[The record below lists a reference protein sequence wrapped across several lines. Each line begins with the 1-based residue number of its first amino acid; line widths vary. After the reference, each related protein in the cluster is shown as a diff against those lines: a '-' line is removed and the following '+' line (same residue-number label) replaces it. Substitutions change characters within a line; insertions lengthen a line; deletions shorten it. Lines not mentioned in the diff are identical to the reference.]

1 MHWYSLVAPN
11 NKSCIIGSC
20 VSYFFL
26 WALKSA
32 LQNMLLLAVGWIQLN
47 KGVHFPHW
55 IIKDNR
61 HLVSTKHIPI
71 HTLILHSFIQENM
84 MVMIVSQTKDMLC
97 RTWKR
102 HVLPDMKKTCFARH
116 EKDMF
121 CQTWKRHVLPDM
133 KKTCFARHEK
143 DMFCQTWK
151 RHVLPDM
158 KKTCCARHEKDMFCQ
173 RWKRHVLPIHSPNTS
188 FDRPVKYEKEEKRQ
202 KW

>member
-32 LQNMLLLAVGWIQLN
+32 LQNMLLLAVGCIQLN

-121 CQTWKRHVLPDM
+121 CQTWKRHVGPDM

-143 DMFCQTWK
+143 DMFCPSTAPIHHLTGLSKMKEKKKWK
-151 RHVLPDM
+151 NYRFN
-158 KKTCCARHEKDMFCQ
+158 KKTTNFRQ
-173 RWKRHVLPIHSPNTS
+173 S
-188 FDRPVKYEKEEKRQ
+188 VKAPLFH
-202 KW
+202 